1 MKQIIDIIMGEKDIE
16 ELAKLNNNTE
26 QFKRWENIV
35 LLFIKQSKLNLSKG
49 LTRQN
54 IENITNEF
62 EIFFPNNDIL
72 IQYMS
77 EGKLDLSYVE
87 KQVGLFYNVQLNKLG
102 IAIQNEVPN
111 NIENRFNN
119 TEIEVPEG
127 IEKGKTFIKSNGHST
142 LTDENQKSRGYVGA
156 ILMATLT
163 ASIEISTI
171 AYILF
176 NGM

>member
-1 MKQIIDIIMGEKDIE
+1 MKQIIDIIMGKK
-16 ELAKLNNNTE
+16 ELDELDKIQNDTE
-26 QFKRWENIV
+26 QFKRWKNI
-35 LLFIKQSKLNLSKG
+35 LLIFIKQSKLNLSKG

-54 IENITNEF
+54 IEAIAGDF
-62 EIFFPNNDIL
+62 EMYFSSNAIL
-72 IQYMS
+72 TQYIN
-77 EGKLDLSYVE
+77 EGKLDISYVE
-87 KQVGLFYNVQLNKLG
+87 KQVGLFYNNQLNKLG
-102 IAIQNEVPN
+102 INIKNEVPSD
-111 NIENRFNN
+111 IENIFNN